1 VRKTER
7 KTESGAVQAPII
19 ETSRLRL
26 RGHRADDLAAC
37 AAMWADPAVT
47 RYIGGRGST
56 EEEAWARILR
66 YAGLWAL
73 LGFGYWAIED
83 RASGRFVGE
92 AGFADFKRDITPA
105 LGGAPEIGWAL
116 APWAHGRGLA
126 TEAVAAALAWGD
138 RRFGGSPTVCL
149 IDPANHPS
157 LRIAEKTGF
166 REFAR
171 ATYKAT
177 PTILLRRDGGAVR
190 AS

>member
-1 VRKTER
+1 VQKTQG
-7 KTESGAVQAPII
+7 GAVQAPVI
-19 ETSRLRL
+19 ETARLRL

-37 AAMWADPAVT
+37 AAMWADPAVI
-47 RYIGGRGST
+47 RFIGGRGSS
-56 EEEAWARILR
+56 EEEVWARILR

-83 RASGRFVGE
+83 KASGRFVGE

-105 LGGAPEIGWAL
+105 HGDAPEIGWAL

-138 RRFGGSPTVCL
+138 GRFGPAPTVCL

-157 LRIAEKTGF
+157 LRIAEKSGY

-171 ATYKAT
+171 ATHKAT
-177 PTILLRRDGGAVR
+177 PTILFCREGR
-190 AS
+190 AILTS